1 MPSALSFPTDTVAKR
16 RVLMDA
22 VESVRPTLEANAQAA
37 EESATL
43 PQASVEALYDS
54 GLLRLKLPHVLGGA
68 EADPITQLD
77 VLEAV
82 SRIDPAAGWCLMIGA
97 ASVGSLGAFLPDDAM
112 EEIFA
117 GGRPPKVAGAAAPSG
132 MATPVDGGYRLTG
145 RWQFGSGIRHA
156 EWVSAGARVVDGF
169 QSHPRQL
176 RVAMPRHKVK
186 VHDNWQVMGLRGTG
200 SCDFSVDD
208 LFVPYGFAWDVASVE
223 PRRGGGLYRLGRPGF
238 VTNEHSAFALG
249 VGRRAL
255 DAITD
260 VAASKTRGYNSTN
273 LLANRPVLQRAI
285 GECDLRLRAA
295 RALNVEILGDAWGAV
310 CAGHPPPPPL
320 QAQMRSVATYTTDV
334 AAEVA
339 SQAFRYGGG
348 EALFAGNI
356 LQQCLRDIHAAAQH
370 QMVSDTAYE
379 NHGQFLLG
387 LPDAR
392 VME

>member
-1 MPSALSFPTDTVAKR
+1 
-16 RVLMDA
+16 MDA
-22 VESVRPTLEANAQAA
+22 IESVRPTLEANAQAA

-43 PQASVEALYDS
+43 PQASVNALYDS

-82 SRIDPAAGWCLMIGA
+82 SRIDPASGWCLMIGA
-97 ASVGSLGAFLPDDAM
+97 ASLGSLGAFLPDDSI
-112 EEIFA
+112 EEIFS

-169 QSHPRQL
+169 HGYPRQL

-200 SCDFSVDD
+200 SSDFSVDD
-208 LFVPYGFAWDVASVE
+208 LFVPDGFAWDVTSVE

-255 DAITD
+255 DAFAD
-260 VAASKTRGYNSTN
+260 VASGKTRGYNSTN
-273 LLANRPVLQRAI
+273 LLAQRSVI
-285 GECDLRLRAA
+285 QRCLGESDMRLRAA
-295 RALNVEILGDAWGAV
+295 RALNVEILGDAWDAV

-320 QAQMRSVATYTTDV
+320 QAQMRAVATHTTDIAADV
-334 AAEVA
+334 AT
-339 SQAFRYGGG
+339 QAFRYGGG
-348 EALFAGNI
+348 SALFTTSI
-356 LQQCLRDIHAAAQH
+356 LQQCLRDINAAAQH